1 MRRWH
6 FNHELRKGDIVQ
18 IARWEPELLAELDML
33 FKVKPGTIDDVKFVV
48 VTIDHR
54 SRSIGIIPKNPRTN
68 QFIGRV
74 PLDGASL
81 VRVGRLSDH
90 S

>member
-6 FNHELRKGDIVQ
+6 FNHEIRKGDIVQ
-18 IARWEPELLAELDML
+18 IARWEPELLFQL
-33 FKVKPGTIDDVKFVV
+33 GTYFNCSLLKIDEVKFVV
-48 VTIDHR
+48 VIIDHSTR
-54 SRSIGIIPKNPRTN
+54 TIGIIPKNERIK
-68 QFIGRV
+68 QIVSRV

-81 VRVGRLSDH
+81 IRVGRLSDH

>member
-18 IARWEPELLAELDML
+18 IARWEPVLLCQLGIYFNCSF
-33 FKVKPGTIDDVKFVV
+33 FKIDEVKFVV
-48 VTIDHR
+48 VIIDHGTR
-54 SRSIGIIPKNPRTN
+54 TIGIIPKNERIK
-68 QFIGRV
+68 QIVGRV
-74 PLDGASL
+74 SMDGASL

>member
-6 FNHELRKGDIVQ
+6 FNHEIRKGDIVQ
-18 IARWEPELLAELDML
+18 IARWEPELL
-33 FKVKPGTIDDVKFVV
+33 FKLGTYFNCSLLKIDEVKFVV
-48 VTIDHR
+48 VTIDHSTR
-54 SRSIGIIPKNPRTN
+54 TIGIIPKNERIK
-68 QFIGRV
+68 QVISRV

-81 VRVGRLSDH
+81 IRVGRLSDH

>member
-33 FKVKPGTIDDVKFVV
+33 FKVKPWTIDDVKFVV
-48 VTIDHR
+48 VIIDYHR
-54 SRSIGIIPKNPRTN
+54 RSIGIIPKDQRIT
-68 QFIGRV
+68 QLAQVVGRV
-74 PLDGASL
+74 LLDGASL
-81 VRVGRLSDH
+81 IRVGRLA
-90 S
+90 